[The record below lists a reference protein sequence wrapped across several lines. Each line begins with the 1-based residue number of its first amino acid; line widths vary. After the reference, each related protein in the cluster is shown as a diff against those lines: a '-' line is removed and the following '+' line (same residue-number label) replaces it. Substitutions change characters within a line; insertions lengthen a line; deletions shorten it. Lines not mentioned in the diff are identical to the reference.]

1 MDSDRIF
8 NREPSREDEA
18 PAFRRAR
25 VVPPAGWLVGAVL
38 LLAAAG
44 IVGWG
49 LVGTVTR
56 SVAITG
62 IVFPQSGIR
71 EVHSQVEGV
80 LSYVQVEVGDM
91 VQAGDLIAIIPQ
103 KELLEQIDLSR
114 QSQAPQEELD
124 RLYAAYQSA
133 SMIYT
138 PVSGRVVDLAQ
149 EGEAIQVGD
158 LVVGVTSANDAANEE
173 EIRAYVTA
181 ETAQSIKKGM
191 EVRVYPSTSAS
202 EEYGYVQGL
211 ISDISS
217 YPITEADI
225 SDALGRFYTGEIVP
239 QDENILEVRVTL
251 LAGAEEA
258 AGTWSRAEGG
268 SLSIDTGTL
277 CRMQVVV
284 SEMTA
289 WEYLRS

>member
-1 MDSDRIF
+1 MAFDDIYTRTPSQSDS
-8 NREPSREDEA
+8 PA
-18 PAFRRAR
+18 PFHRPKVTAP
-25 VVPPAGWLVGAVL
+25 VTW
-38 LLAAAG
+38 LAAVVMLVAVAG
-44 IVGWG
+44 ILAWCFT
-49 LVGTVTR
+49 GTITR
-56 SVAITG
+56 SVQITG
-62 IVFPQSGIR
+62 VVFPQYGI
-71 EVHSQVEGV
+71 EQVTSEIDGLV
-80 LSYVQVEVGDM
+80 SYVQVEVGDL
-91 VQAGDLIAIIPQ
+91 VEAGDLIAIVPQ
-103 KELLEQIDLSR
+103 GELLEQLR
-114 QSQAPQEELD
+114 QAQEAQAPQDENQG
-124 RLYAAYQSA
+124 LYAAYQAA
-133 SMIYT
+133 SMVYT
-138 PVSGRVVDLAQ
+138 PVSGRVVELVETGSRVQA
-149 EGEAIQVGD
+149 GE
-158 LVVGVTSANDAANEE
+158 VVAGITSADIYSNEA
-173 EIRAYVTA
+173 EIRAYVPSA
-181 ETAQSIKKGM
+181 VAQSIQKGM